1 MDLRKAVVISP
12 DVIEQAAASAVAW
25 LPRSDNPQ
33 FVKGAIAAYA
43 WVLGRLPYGPVSRA
57 DGPATVEALR
67 REDRLA
73 DDAIYGPVGDPPVDQ
88 RFAAGVQNALMWLR
102 GLDDEPPIS
111 IDR

>member
-12 DVIEQAAASAVAW
+12 AVIEKAAASAAAW

-33 FVKGAIAAYA
+33 FVKGALAAYA
-43 WVLGRLPYGPVSRA
+43 WVLGELPYAPVSRTE
-57 DGPATVEALR
+57 GPATVEALR

-73 DDAIYGPVGDPPVDQ
+73 DDATYGAVGDPPVDQ

-102 GLDDEPPIS
+102 GLDEEPPIS